1 MVKNVR
7 HYSFQI
13 ALVDVTDH
21 GVRLATSSLS
31 IGENRAIIALEGV
44 FYDREGS

>member
-1 MVKNVR
+1 MVKDVR
-7 HYSFQI
+7 HYSFLI

-31 IGENRAIIALEGV
+31 IGKNRAIIALEGV
-44 FYDREGS
+44 FDEREGS